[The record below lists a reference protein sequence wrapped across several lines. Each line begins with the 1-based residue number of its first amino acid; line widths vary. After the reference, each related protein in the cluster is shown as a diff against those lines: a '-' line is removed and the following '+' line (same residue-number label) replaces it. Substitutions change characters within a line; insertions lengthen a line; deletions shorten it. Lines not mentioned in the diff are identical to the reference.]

1 MRLIRLLLRRIR
13 NVFIGPILNR
23 IDQIEEEITGK
34 ILSSIDNNSRVC
46 SNGILQLVLFNLYK
60 LESKNGIKININD
73 TGYRNFSQFDEDGK
87 VLFIFSQIGFRTK
100 IFVDIGS
107 SNGINSNCANFALNF
122 GFHGLFID
130 GNKVHI
136 ENGREFY
143 KSHSNTNYFQ
153 PMFEHAMIN
162 AENINDIIRKKGITG
177 DIDLLSI
184 DIDGNDYWIWKNLT
198 VINPR
203 VVVIESHLEL
213 GKEKLVTPYDKDFVI
228 DSERPL
234 YFGSSAPAICELANK
249 MNYHLVGSNR
259 FGFNLI
265 FVRSEDLKNNISEI
279 DLCSLFENERYKKRK
294 LEYNDLDQSKF
305 INL

>member
-1 MRLIRLLLRRIR
+1 MRLIRLFLSRLRNI
-13 NVFIGPILNR
+13 FIGPILNR

-34 ILSSIDNNSRVC
+34 ILSSIDNSSRVC
-46 SNGILQLVLFNLYK
+46 SNGILQLILFNLYK
-60 LESKNGIKININD
+60 LQSKNGIENNIND

-87 VLFIFSQIGFRTK
+87 VLFIFSQIGFKTK

-136 ENGREFY
+136 ENGRKFY

-153 PMFEHAMIN
+153 PMFEHEMIN
-162 AENINDIIRKKGITG
+162 AENINDIIQKNGISG

-184 DIDGNDYWIWKNLT
+184 DIDGNDYWIWKNLS

-213 GKEKLVTPYDKDFVI
+213 GKEKLVTPYDKNFVI
-228 DSERPL
+228 DPQRPL

-249 MNYHLVGSNR
+249 MNYHLVGTNR

-265 FVRSEDLKNNISEI
+265 FVKSEELKNNIKEI
-279 DLCSLFENERYKKRK
+279 DINSLFENESYKKRK
-294 LEYNDLDQSKF
+294 LEYNSLDQSKF
-305 INL
+305 LKF